1 MARVVAAEALDHLAP
16 DDPEAMR
23 SRRDLAR
30 VHRAMGTRSI
40 IRRGW
45 RALVSPPR
53 AAAPLRILELG
64 AGDGTLLLGVARS
77 LTPGWPRVQL
87 SLLDRQDIVTP
98 ATLAGFAKLGWAAQ
112 VHVADVL
119 AWAARPDVTSSGL
132 PSPPSPSTS
141 PSPSPPP
148 PPPRWDLITTSL
160 FLHHFEGAQ
169 LDLLLA
175 AVAARCD
182 RFHACEPGRS
192 WLALAGSHLV
202 GAIGANAV
210 TRADAVLSVRA
221 GFRRDEISARWPRAG
236 VDWQLRESA
245 AGLFSHSFSAHRSG
259 AAQ

>member
-1 MARVVAAEALDHLAP
+1 MARVVAVEALDHLAP

-98 ATLAGFAKLGWAAQ
+98 ATLGGFAKLGWAAQ
-112 VHVADVL
+112 VQVADVL
-119 AWAARPDVTSSGL
+119 AWAARPDVTSSEL
-132 PSPPSPSTS
+132 PSPASPSPST
-141 PSPSPPP
+141 
-148 PPPRWDLITTSL
+148 RWDLITTSL
-160 FLHHFEGAQ
+160 FLHHFEDAE

-210 TRADAVLSVRA
+210 TRADAVLSVKA
-221 GFRRDEISARWPRAG
+221 GFRRDEMSARWPRAG
-236 VDWQLRESA
+236 ADWQLQEYA
-245 AGLFSHSFSAHRSG
+245 AGLFSHCFSAHRGG
-259 AAQ
+259 AAR

>member
-1 MARVVAAEALDHLAP
+1 MTPARVVAAEALDHLAP

-53 AAAPLRILELG
+53 TAAPLRILELG

-98 ATLAGFAKLGWAAQ
+98 ATLAAFAKLGWAAQ
-112 VHVADVL
+112 VQVADVL
-119 AWAARPDVTSSGL
+119 AWAARPDVLSSEL
-132 PSPPSPSTS
+132 PSPTS
-141 PSPSPPP
+141 PSPSPPR
-148 PPPRWDLITTSL
+148 RWDLITTSL
-160 FLHHFEGAQ
+160 FLHHFEGAE

-221 GFRRDEISARWPRAG
+221 GFRRDEISARWPQAG
-236 VDWQLRESA
+236 VDWQLREYT
-245 AGLFSHSFSAHRSG
+245 AGLFSHCFSAHRSG
-259 AAQ
+259 AAR

>member
-1 MARVVAAEALDHLAP
+1 MTPTRVVAAEALDHLAA

-45 RALVSPPR
+45 QAVVSPPR
-53 AAAPLRILELG
+53 AAEPLRILELG

-77 LTPGWPRVQL
+77 LTPLWPRVQL
-87 SLLDRQDIVTP
+87 SLLDRQNIVTP
-98 ATLAGFAKLGWAAQ
+98 GTLAGYAKLGWAAQ
-112 VHVADVL
+112 AQEADVL
-119 AWAARPDVTSSGL
+119 AWAARPDVLLSKL
-132 PSPPSPSTS
+132 PSSPS
-141 PSPSPPP
+141 
-148 PPPRWDLITTSL
+148 PRWDLITTSL
-160 FLHHFEGAQ
+160 FLHHFENAQ

-210 TRADAVLSVRA
+210 TRADAVLSVKA
-221 GFRRDEISARWPRAG
+221 GFRRDEISARWPQVG
-236 VDWQLRESA
+236 VEWQLRESA
-245 AGLFSHSFSAHRSG
+245 TGLFSHCFSAHRSG
-259 AAQ
+259 AAR

>member
-40 IRRGW
+40 IRGGW

-112 VHVADVL
+112 VQVADVL
-119 AWAARPDVTSSGL
+119 AWAARPDVTSSEL
-132 PSPPSPSTS
+132 PSPAS
-141 PSPSPPP
+141 PSPSPST
-148 PPPRWDLITTSL
+148 RWDLITTSL
-160 FLHHFEGAQ
+160 FLHHFEDAE

-221 GFRRDEISARWPRAG
+221 GFRHDEISARWPRAG

-245 AGLFSHSFSAHRSG
+245 AGLFSHCFSAHRSG
-259 AAQ
+259 AAR